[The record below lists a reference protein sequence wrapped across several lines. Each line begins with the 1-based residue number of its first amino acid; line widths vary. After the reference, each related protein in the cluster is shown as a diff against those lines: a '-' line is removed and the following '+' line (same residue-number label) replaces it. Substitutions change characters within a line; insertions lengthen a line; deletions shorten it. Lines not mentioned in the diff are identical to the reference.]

1 MVNRGWKWTIILAC
15 VEEAFPQLP
24 SLVESA
30 CNSSNATYEAQNEV
44 QLMAAIIAHNIS
56 LKQGDKI
63 DFVKVAIDL
72 CHGGPLKAY
81 AGAVGKYIQQFAG
94 NGSTCI

>member
-1 MVNRGWKWTIILAC
+1 
-15 VEEAFPQLP
+15 
-24 SLVESA
+24 
-30 CNSSNATYEAQNEV
+30 
-44 QLMAAIIAHNIS
+44 MAAIIAHNIS